1 MSLLKSPCHCESY
14 LHTTSP
20 VNRTAEL
27 AVHSYMAIYFLLV
40 FATISIYAVC
50 WSVYVYGTIRA
61 SRILHKE
68 LVMSILGT
76 TLR

>member
-1 MSLLKSPCHCESY
+1 
-14 LHTTSP
+14 
-20 VNRTAEL
+20 
-27 AVHSYMAIYFLLV
+27 MAIYFLLV

-61 SRILHKE
+61 SRILHKK